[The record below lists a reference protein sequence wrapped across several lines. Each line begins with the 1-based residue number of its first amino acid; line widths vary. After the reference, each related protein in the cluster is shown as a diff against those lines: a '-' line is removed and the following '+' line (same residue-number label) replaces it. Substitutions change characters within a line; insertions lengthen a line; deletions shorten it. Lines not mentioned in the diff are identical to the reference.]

1 MYIRKLVQKNKNGKK
16 RIYLQLVKS
25 YRVGKKVKQK
35 VIATIGR
42 LDKLLENGDIE
53 MFITD
58 LSRILEEEKGK
69 QYVDITDGLLFED
82 VFEYGMPYILSALWN
97 KTGLKKILIS
107 EFEKVKGKERA
118 EKEVEAIFEMVLARL
133 IDQKSNL
140 VIVNI

>member
-1 MYIRKLVQKNKNGKK
+1 MYIKELVQKNKNGKK

-53 MFITD
+53 TLITN

-69 QYVDITDGLLFED
+69 QYVDITDGLLCED
-82 VFEYGMPYILSALWN
+82 VFEYGISYILSILWN
-97 KTGLKKILIS
+97 RTGLKKILTS
-107 EFEKVKGKERA
+107 EFEKVKGKARA
-118 EKEVEAIFEMVLARL
+118 
-133 IDQKSNL
+133 
-140 VIVNI
+140 